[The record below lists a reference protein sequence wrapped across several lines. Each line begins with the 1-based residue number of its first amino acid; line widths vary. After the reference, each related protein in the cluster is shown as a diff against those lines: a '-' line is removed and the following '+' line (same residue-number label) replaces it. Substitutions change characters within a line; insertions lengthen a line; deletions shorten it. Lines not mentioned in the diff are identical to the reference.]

1 MMNKNREVKNGKNQS
16 FSSTWFWKYVI
27 DNKFVSAL
35 FISFL
40 LFLTIFI
47 FLKISHIFTPV
58 RQMLS
63 IVGPPIVFA
72 MLFYY
77 LLKPMV
83 DGLEK
88 RWMSQKLAIWTVFGG
103 ILLVIALAIT
113 FLIPGIREQVN
124 ALIINFPNIW
134 YSVLTQLEELFY
146 TDWLT
151 QIYQEVQAT
160 NILERISAQITN
172 VFGVTIDSI
181 GSFFGSVA
189 KITVT
194 VFTMPFVL
202 YYFLADGDRFK
213 QKINEITPTKI
224 RPMLNKFMVQASHQV
239 GSYVRGELL
248 VAVSVSVMFYIGYRI
263 IGLEYALLLSI
274 LAGILN
280 LIPYLGSILATIPA
294 LIIGAFVSPW
304 QLVQVILVLAVE
316 QILEGRIISPQ
327 ILGNKLDL
335 HPLIILFILL
345 ISGSL
350 FGFMG
355 LILAVPGFGV
365 IRVIWNLF
373 FEWIRDNYDYYD
385 EVPEEEAI
393 DERD

>member
-1 MMNKNREVKNGKNQS
+1 MNKNVEIKNGKNQLL
-16 FSSTWFWKYVI
+16 SSTWFWKYVI

-35 FISFL
+35 FISLL

-47 FLKISHIFTPV
+47 FLQISHIFTPI
-58 RQMLS
+58 RQVLS

-72 MLFYY
+72 VLFYY

-88 RWMSQKLAIWTVFGG
+88 RWMSRKLAIWTVFGG
-103 ILLVIALAIT
+103 IMLVIGLAIT

-124 ALIINFPNIW
+124 ALVVNFPDIW
-134 YSVLTQLEELFY
+134 NSVLVQIEEFLY

-151 QIYQEVQAT
+151 QIYQEIQAT
-160 NILERISAQITN
+160 NILERVSAQITN

-181 GSFFGSVA
+181 GSFLGSVA

-202 YYFLADGDRFK
+202 YYFLADGDHFK
-213 QKINEITPTKI
+213 QKIKDVTPTKM
-224 RPMLNKFMVQASHQV
+224 RPVINKFMVQASEQI
-239 GSYVRGELL
+239 GSYVRGQLL
-248 VAVSVSVMFYIGYRI
+248 VAIAVWVMFYIGYRI
-263 IGLEYALLLSI
+263 IDLEYALLLSI
-274 LAGILN
+274 MAGILN
-280 LIPYLGSILATIPA
+280 LIPYLGSILASVPA

-316 QILEGRIISPQ
+316 QILEGRIVSPQ
-327 ILGNKLDL
+327 ILGNKLEL

-345 ISGSL
+345 VSGSL

-385 EVPEEEAI
+385 EVKETEVIEKK
-393 DERD
+393 D